1 MPPPSDPALV
11 ARRPSDAAVHDGA
24 QARSVRPLLAAAR
37 SKRGGGEQ
45 EVEASRKR
53 PRRGA
58 AIRASQAW
66 TLDHST
72 ASLVFEPLEGGACEA
87 AVIWLHGLDDTP
99 EPWAN
104 RLAAERRR
112 RPHWKWIHLRCSTL
126 EDALPVPELV
136 SRAISKAHLAAL
148 GGTTPPGSRLGQLC
162 GQPLPRVVARASCPT
177 VGDPLAFD
185 TQAGAGEGDHVL
197 QAQGALGV
205 GRLHRAPQA
214 LRRLARP

>member
-112 RPHWKWIHLRCSTL
+112 RPSWKWIHLR
-126 EDALPVPELV
+126 VQ
-136 SRAISKAHLAAL
+136 H
-148 GGTTPPGSRLGQLC
+148 
-162 GQPLPRVVARASCPT
+162 
-177 VGDPLAFD
+177 
-185 TQAGAGEGDHVL
+185 
-197 QAQGALGV
+197 AQ
-205 GRLHRAPQA
+205 
-214 LRRLARP
+214 RRLASARARFACHFQGAPGGSGRHDAPRE

>member
-1 MPPPSDPALV
+1 MPPPSDLALV
-11 ARRPSDAAVHDGA
+11 ACRPSDAAVHDGA

-112 RPHWKWIHLRCSTL
+112 RPSWKWIHLRVQHAQRRPAS
-126 EDALPVPELV
+126 
-136 SRAISKAHLAAL
+136 
-148 GGTTPPGSRLGQLC
+148 
-162 GQPLPRVVARASCPT
+162 ARYRSSCH
-177 VGDPLAFD
+177 F
-185 TQAGAGEGDHVL
+185 
-197 QAQGALGV
+197 QGAPGGS
-205 GRLHRAPQA
+205 GRHDAP
-214 LRRLARP
+214 RE

>member
-1 MPPPSDPALV
+1 MPSDH
-11 ARRPSDAAVHDGA
+11 DAAAA
-24 QARSVRPLLAAAR
+24 QVRSVRPLLAAAR

-72 ASLVFEPLEGGACEA
+72 ASLVFEPLEGCACEA

-104 RLAAERRR
+104 RLAAERHR
-112 RPHWKWIHLRCSTL
+112 RPRWKWIHLR
-126 EDALPVPELV
+126 VQ
-136 SRAISKAHLAAL
+136 H
-148 GGTTPPGSRLGQLC
+148 
-162 GQPLPRVVARASCPT
+162 
-177 VGDPLAFD
+177 
-185 TQAGAGEGDHVL
+185 
-197 QAQGALGV
+197 AQ
-205 GRLHRAPQA
+205 
-214 LRRLARP
+214 RRLARCPSSFRVPFPRRAWRLWAARRPQGVDWASCAPNHCLGVSRASSLQGRRSPCV

>member
-136 SRAISKAHLAAL
+136 SRAIFSRRAWRLWAARRPQGVDWASCAPSHCL
-148 GGTTPPGSRLGQLC
+148 G
-162 GQPLPRVVARASCPT
+162 VARASS
-177 VGDPLAFD
+177 L
-185 TQAGAGEGDHVL
+185 H
-197 QAQGALGV
+197 
-205 GRLHRAPQA
+205 GRRSPCV
-214 LRRLARP
+214 

>member
-1 MPPPSDPALV
+1 MPPSDLALV

-136 SRAISKAHLAAL
+136 LRAIFKARLAAL

-162 GQPLPRVVARASCPT
+162 AQPLP
-177 VGDPLAFD
+177 
-185 TQAGAGEGDHVL
+185 
-197 QAQGALGV
+197 QGGSSQQPH
-205 GRLHRAPQA
+205 GRRSPCV
-214 LRRLARP
+214 

>member
-162 GQPLPRVVARASCPT
+162 GQPLPR
-177 VGDPLAFD
+177 G
-185 TQAGAGEGDHVL
+185 GA
-197 QAQGALGV
+197 Q
-205 GRLHRAPQA
+205 
-214 LRRLARP
+214 RRLYSASLKNPCEN